1 MTELEKKLMLTE
13 DEYDYLMEHLGYENP
28 LSPKPIT
35 TQINYY
41 FDTDDFSMNRQNT
54 TCRIR
59 LKDGKYK
66 ATMKK
71 HSTGEDQ
78 STETE
83 MAIYNGLESNAFT
96 NMGLKIQGELITKR
110 CVVFKDANCEAVLD
124 KNEYLG
130 HTDYELEIEYTSE
143 HEKDAQAVMQLFRD
157 MLTRRKCF
165 LAYKE
170 SLMKIPSTPSKSS
183 RFFDRKSVTGQASM
197 EEGKTEDTCSAKR
210 NKKEAKM
217 SEISSYDHVGRFDYS
232 HTDDYMSDHYGSALI
247 KERNCPWCERFT
259 GSSCELLYGS
269 CDYEHY

>member
-1 MTELEKKLMLTE
+1 MTELEKKLLLTE
-13 DEYDYLMEHLGYENP
+13 DEYDYLMEHLGCDNP
-28 LSPKPIT
+28 LIQKSVT

-66 ATMKK
+66 AIIKK

-83 MAIYNGLESNAFT
+83 MEIYDGLVSNAFT
-96 NMGLKIQGELITKR
+96 KMGLKLQGELITKR
-110 CVVFKDANCEAVLD
+110 CIVFKDTYCEAVLD

-143 HEKDAQAVMQLFRD
+143 HEKDAQTILKIFRD

-170 SLMKIPSTPSKSS
+170 SLKDAPDVPSKSS
-183 RFFDRKSVTGQASM
+183 RFFERMSSTKPVSQAPAFEPSKSYNST
-197 EEGKTEDTCSAKR
+197 
-210 NKKEAKM
+210 
-217 SEISSYDHVGRFDYS
+217 FDYS
-232 HTDDYMSDHYGSALI
+232 DPDAYIRDYFDSIMPGESVCLSCV
-247 KERNCPWCERFT
+247 NFN
-259 GSSCELLYGS
+259 GSSCKAPYGTCS
-269 CDYEHY
+269 YEHC

>member
-1 MTELEKKLMLTE
+1 MTELEKKLLLTE
-13 DEYDYLMEHLGYENP
+13 DEYDYLMEHLGYESP
-28 LSPKPIT
+28 LIQKPII

-66 ATMKK
+66 ATIKK
-71 HSTGEDQ
+71 HASGGDQ

-83 MAIYNGLESNAFT
+83 MEIYNGLENNAFT
-96 NMGLKIQGELITKR
+96 EMGLKLQGELNTKR

-143 HEKDAQAVMQLFRD
+143 HEKDAQTILKIFRD

-165 LAYKE
+165 LIYKE
-170 SLMKIPSTPSKSS
+170 GIADPPKVPSKSN
-183 RFFDRKSVTGQASM
+183 RFFKKMSTAKAASQASAFDPS
-197 EEGKTEDTCSAKR
+197 KNYNTK
-210 NKKEAKM
+210 
-217 SEISSYDHVGRFDYS
+217 FDYS
-232 HTDDYMSDHYGSALI
+232 DPDDYMHNYFDSMMPGESVCLSCGNFD
-247 KERNCPWCERFT
+247 
-259 GSSCELLYGS
+259 GSSCHSSSGLCY
-269 CDYEHY
+269 YEHY

>member
-1 MTELEKKLMLTE
+1 MTELEKKLLLTE
-13 DEYDYLMEHLGYENP
+13 DEYDYLMEHLGYETP
-28 LSPKPIT
+28 LISKPIA

-71 HSTGEDQ
+71 HSSDGDQ

-83 MAIYNGLESNAFT
+83 MEICNGLESNTFT
-96 NMGLKIQGELITKR
+96 DMGLKLQGELITKR
-110 CVVFKDANCEAVLD
+110 CIVFKDANCEAVLD

-130 HTDYELEIEYTSE
+130 QTDYELEIEYKTE
-143 HEKDAQAVMQLFRD
+143 HEKDAQAILKIFRD

-170 SLMKIPSTPSKSS
+170 SIEELPDIPSKSS
-183 RFFDRKSVTGQASM
+183 RFFERISGIKASSQTPSFDHSRKYNT
-197 EEGKTEDTCSAKR
+197 K
-210 NKKEAKM
+210 
-217 SEISSYDHVGRFDYS
+217 FDYS
-232 HTDDYMSDHYGSALI
+232 DPDDYMRDYFDSFLPGESVCLSCV
-247 KERNCPWCERFT
+247 NFN
-259 GSSCELLYGS
+259 GSSCEGP
-269 CDYEHY
+269 CGVCAYEHY

>member
-1 MTELEKKLMLTE
+1 MTELEKKLFLTE
-13 DEYDYLMEHLGYENP
+13 DEYDYLMEHLGYE
-28 LSPKPIT
+28 SPSIQKPIV

-71 HSTGEDQ
+71 HSSDTDQ

-83 MAIYNGLESNAFT
+83 MEIHNGLESNAFT
-96 NMGLKIQGELITKR
+96 DMGLKLHGELITKR

-130 HTDYELEIEYTSE
+130 HTDYELEIEYTGD
-143 HEKDAQAVMQLFRD
+143 HEKDAQVILKFFRD

-170 SLMKIPSTPSKSS
+170 SLTALPSVPSKSN
-183 RFFDRKSVTGQASM
+183 RFFERVSNIKTTIQKSAS
-197 EEGKTEDTCSAKR
+197 EFSTNNTNAL
-210 NKKEAKM
+210 
-217 SEISSYDHVGRFDYS
+217 DYS
-232 HTDDYMSDHYGSALI
+232 DPDDYMRDYFGSVMPDESVCLSCV
-247 KERNCPWCERFT
+247 NFN
-259 GSSCELLYGS
+259 GSSCNAPSGS
-269 CDYEHY
+269 CYYEHY

>member
-1 MTELEKKLMLTE
+1 MTELEKKLLLTE
-13 DEYDYLMEHLGYENP
+13 DEYDYLMEHLGYESH
-28 LSPKPIT
+28 LIQKSVT

-41 FDTDDFSMNRQNT
+41 FDTDDFSMNCQNT

-66 ATMKK
+66 ATMKR

-83 MAIYNGLESNAFT
+83 MEIYNGLEGNAFT
-96 NMGLKIQGELITKR
+96 DMGLKLQGELITKR

-143 HEKDAQAVMQLFRD
+143 HEKDAQAILKILRD

-165 LAYKE
+165 LIYKE
-170 SLMKIPSTPSKSS
+170 GIADPPKVPSKSK
-183 RFFDRKSVTGQASM
+183 RFFERMSTTKAIPQASAFDPS
-197 EEGKTEDTCSAKR
+197 KNYNTK
-210 NKKEAKM
+210 
-217 SEISSYDHVGRFDYS
+217 FDYS
-232 HTDDYMSDHYGSALI
+232 HPDDYIHDYFDPIMPGESVCFSCGNFD
-247 KERNCPWCERFT
+247 
-259 GSSCELLYGS
+259 GSSCHSPSGS
-269 CDYEHY
+269 CYYEHY